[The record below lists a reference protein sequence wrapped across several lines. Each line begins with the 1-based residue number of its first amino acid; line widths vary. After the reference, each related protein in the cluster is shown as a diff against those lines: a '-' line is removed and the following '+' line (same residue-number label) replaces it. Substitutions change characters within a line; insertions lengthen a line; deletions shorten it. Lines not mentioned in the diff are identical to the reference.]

1 MIREFA
7 PAKINL
13 FLHVGGRRADGY
25 HELESLVVFASVGDE
40 LEIEE
45 ADVLSLKVEG
55 PFARA
60 LEGEADNLVLR
71 AARAFAQYAKVE
83 PNIRITLSKNLP
95 VASGIGGGSSDAAAT
110 LRGLSRLFPGKLTL
124 PQLWNIG
131 HDLGSDV
138 PVCVMPGCWW
148 MAGRGERFA
157 TVSEI
162 GTFDAL
168 LVNAGAPVSTAAAFA
183 ALKTGSGI
191 GRIRRPPRFAVIEDL
206 VTYLRG
212 AQNDLE
218 APSRELCPLV
228 GDTLDAISGTG
239 ALLARMSGSGA
250 TCFGIY
256 PNAVSAEAAAATIA
270 QAHPNWWLAPT
281 TLNFGRKWEFGS
293 PASAGAS

>member
-7 PAKINL
+7 PAKVNL
-13 FLHVGGRRADGY
+13 FLHVGGRRPDGY
-25 HELESLVVFASVGDE
+25 HELESLAVFASVGDE
-40 LEIEE
+40 LEIEQ
-45 ADVLSLKVEG
+45 ADALSLKLEG

-60 LEGEADNLVLR
+60 LESEADNLVLR

-83 PNIRITLSKNLP
+83 SKVRITLTKNLP
-95 VASGIGGGSSDAAAT
+95 VASGIGGGSSDAGAN
-110 LRGLSRLFPGKLTL
+110 LRGLSRLFPGRLTL

-138 PVCVMPGCWW
+138 PVCVLPGCWW

-157 TVSEI
+157 SVSEI

-168 LVNAGAPVSTAAAFA
+168 LVNPRALVSTAQVYG
-183 ALKTGSGI
+183 ALGERSGI
-191 GRIRRPPRFAVIEDL
+191 GTIARPKRMTTMAAL
-206 VTYLRG
+206 VGYLRG

-218 APSRELCPLV
+218 APARQLCPAI
-228 GDTLDAISGTG
+228 GDALEAIAGTG

-256 PNAVSAEAAAATIA
+256 PNAVSAEAAAASIA

-281 TLNFGRKWEFGS
+281 TLNFARKWDFGDS
-293 PASAGAS
+293 PSNRG